1 MSGSSWSWRG
11 ETTRERLHLTDSCL
25 ARSCYPQVQFTTR
38 SGLADVELRYNKTS
52 TTYSFALPAYAGDPL
67 AKGPMMPT
75 QQTPSEPKKY
85 GQLEIER
92 NELEPWPNPRP
103 DRDYVIHF
111 EIPEFTCLC
120 PRSGYPDFA
129 TIVID
134 YVPDASVIELKS
146 LKLYMNGFRNRAVSH
161 EGATNDILDDL
172 TRVLRPRWMRVVG
185 EFNVRGNIKTTVF
198 AEQAQP
204 DYAGPRSAYQR
215 PTFTGI

>member
-1 MSGSSWSWRG
+1 
-11 ETTRERLHLTDSCL
+11 
-25 ARSCYPQVQFTTR
+25 
-38 SGLADVELRYNKTS
+38 
-52 TTYSFALPAYAGDPL
+52 
-67 AKGPMMPT
+67 MPNRHNPT
-75 QQTPSEPKKY
+75 EAEAKKY
-85 GQLEIER
+85 GQIAIER

-103 DRDYVIHF
+103 ERDYVIHF

-146 LKLYMNGFRNRAVSH
+146 LKLYINTFRNRGVSH

-172 TRVLRPRWMRVVG
+172 ARVLDPRWMRVVG

-204 DYAGPRSAYQR
+204 DYAGPRPPYQR

>member
-1 MSGSSWSWRG
+1 MSNHKTPT
-11 ETTRERLHLTDSCL
+11 ET
-25 ARSCYPQVQFTTR
+25 
-38 SGLADVELRYNKTS
+38 
-52 TTYSFALPAYAGDPL
+52 
-67 AKGPMMPT
+67 
-75 QQTPSEPKKY
+75 KKY
-85 GQLEIER
+85 GQIEIER

-103 DRDYVIHF
+103 ERDYVIHF

-146 LKLYMNGFRNRAVSH
+146 LKLYINTFRNRGVSH

-172 TRVLRPRWMRVVG
+172 VRALDPRWMRVVS

-204 DYAGPRSAYQR
+204 DYAGPRAPYQR